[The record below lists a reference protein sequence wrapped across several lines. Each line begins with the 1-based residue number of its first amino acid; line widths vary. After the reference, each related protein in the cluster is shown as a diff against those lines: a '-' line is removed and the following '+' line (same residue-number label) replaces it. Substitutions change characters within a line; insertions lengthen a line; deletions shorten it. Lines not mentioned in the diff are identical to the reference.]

1 MTKYQ
6 YKIIT
11 AKEVKETDNGR
22 NILWDISEKEP
33 TEWKFVAT
41 LPPNAML
48 FEKVI
53 QEPEHTFTV
62 PNSTGT
68 YSEPQPNTGSP
79 VVLN

>member
-1 MTKYQ
+1 MKYQ
-6 YKIIT
+6 YKLVI
-11 AKEVKETDNGR
+11 AKQEKRENGR
-22 NILWDISEKEP
+22 YNVWDIEKQEPSE
-33 TEWKFVAT
+33 WRFVAFIA
-41 LPPNAML
+41 PDAML

-68 YSEPQPNTGSP
+68 FTEPQPEANKP